1 MRITQTDLPGVL
13 VLDPVVFN
21 DARGTFSETFRAD
34 RYAGFGIAESFVQ
47 DNLSRSVARVLRGLH
62 VQHPRGQGKLVYA
75 AKGEV
80 FDVAVDVRLGSPTFG
95 RAVWTVLSDENRR
108 QIYIPPGFA
117 HGFAVTST
125 EATLAY
131 KVTDYYAPNGEQSIR
146 WNDPTLNIPW
156 PIEDP
161 ILSERDAAAPLLS
174 DVPAD
179 RLPAFT
185 G

>member
-1 MRITQTDLPGVL
+1 MKKVL
-13 VLDPVVFN
+13 VIEDETTLREGISTAFRDRGWVVN
-21 DARGTFSETFRAD
+21 EAGNGTEAISQLE
-34 RYAGFGIAESFVQ
+34 
-47 DNLSRSVARVLRGLH
+47 
-62 VQHPRGQGKLVYA
+62 
-75 AKGEV
+75 GEV
-80 FDVAVDVRLGSPTFG
+80 FDVAVDVRVGSPTFG

-117 HGFAVTST
+117 HGFAVTSI